1 MPIGVDHYAFGAARI
16 IHYSFFIY
24 HYSFTDMQPLDKET
38 FSYWVTHPD
47 DLTATDFVQLQESR
61 QTYPYCQ
68 TLHTLTAKAAS
79 VHLKSQTVP
88 FVRQAAAH
96 ALSRNA
102 LRKLIDNEFQWSEN
116 LLMKLNELSAKHVPI
131 PDDYRQE
138 SYELFK
144 SKAGLGHS
152 FPSLSLLR
160 LPGQAGPRPVGP
172 PPRRTGR
179 SGTGPV
185 ETVPTPED
193 PTLSETNLQHALVQI
208 AKTTPPVLSPADR
221 ERQHQ
226 LDLIDSF
233 IQKEPRIPPVRAKLG
248 EPLEQED
255 LARRNKPTGG
265 GFVTESFAKIL
276 EKQGKFDKARDVYEK
291 LMAKNPGKKAY
302 FAAKISELS
311 GDQNKTTE

>member
-1 MPIGVDHYAFGAARI
+1 
-16 IHYSFFIY
+16 
-24 HYSFTDMQPLDKET
+24 MQPLDKET

-47 DLTATDFVQLQESR
+47 DLTATDFVQLQESL

-68 TLHTLTAKAAS
+68 ALHTLTAKAVS

-131 PDDYRQE
+131 PDDYQHE
-138 SYELFK
+138 SYALFR
-144 SKAGLGHS
+144 SKAGLENS
-152 FPSLSLLR
+152 FPGLSLLR
-160 LPGQAGPRPVGP
+160 LPGQAGLPF
-172 PPRRTGR
+172 RRTG
-179 SGTGPV
+179 SGSV

-193 PTLSETNLQHALVQI
+193 STLSETSLQQALVQR
-208 AKTTPPVLSPADR
+208 AETTPPVLSPADR
-221 ERQHQ
+221 ERQRQ

-255 LARRNKPTGG
+255 LARRSRPTGS

-276 EKQGKFDKARDVYEK
+276 EKQGKLDKARDIYEK
-291 LMAKNPGKKAY
+291 LMARNPEKKAY

-311 GDQNKTTE
+311 GGKNPATE